1 MAYAILRVQRDRPR
15 GGPVPQ
21 RRMVRSPDQHGRVRR
36 NVKRLPHHKVGRL
49 TKFDE
54 HCVDL
59 LRERTAV
66 IPHAPLARTPGSR
79 ARKR

>member
-1 MAYAILRVQRDRPR
+1 MPSSESSEA
-15 GGPVPQ
+15 VPAGDPFRNAAWFAAQ
-21 RRMVRSPDQHGRVRR
+21 IGMSEDWVRR

-66 IPHAPLARTPGSR
+66 RPRDSMVRTPGSR
-79 ARKR
+79 AQKR